1 MVEIAYVIAA
11 KSTIIF
17 FTVLKSWWRYLS
29 NGEHLEDLNVD
40 GRIILKFVFTKWD
53 GGIDWID
60 PAQDRD
66 R

>member
-1 MVEIAYVIAA
+1 MIEIVYISAA

-17 FTVLKSWWRYLS
+17 FTVYKSWWRYLG
-29 NGEHLEDLNVD
+29 NGDHLEDLNID

-53 GGIDWID
+53 VGMDWID

>member
-1 MVEIAYVIAA
+1 MIEIAYVSAA

-17 FTVLKSWWRYLS
+17 FTVYKSWWRYLS
-29 NGEHLEDLNVD
+29 NGDHLEDLNLD

-53 GGIDWID
+53 GGMDWID
-60 PAQDRD
+60 PAHDRD